1 MRIAILEDDLS
12 QLELI
17 VQWVNQAGHNAL
29 PFHDANA
36 FYALWSHGSLICY
49 YSIGISEKR
58 LALTC

>member
-29 PFHDANA
+29 PFHDAMRSTPYGRTA
-36 FYALWSHGSLICY
+36 A
-49 YSIGISEKR
+49 
-58 LALTC
+58 